1 MKLKVKKFPSPFGVR
16 VLKCPTRCSVIAR
29 RRGVSV
35 PFRGSC
41 SEMMRSLSAL
51 ADTRRVSVPFRGSCS
66 EIARRG
72 RVLGESPSA
81 FPSPFGV
88 RVLKISDE
96 ARAAL
101 AGLHVS
107 VPFRGSCSEMPGKIT
122 NPRVSIFQFP
132 SPFGVR
138 VLKSSACKP

>member
-41 SEMMRSLSAL
+41 SEMV
-51 ADTRRVSVPFRGSCS
+51 DTELQYSQRGQ
-66 EIARRG
+66 
-72 RVLGESPSA
+72 P

-88 RVLKISDE
+88 RVLKLTHDLRSATIS
-96 ARAAL
+96 
-101 AGLHVS
+101 
-107 VPFRGSCSEMPGKIT
+107 FRFRPLSGF
-122 NPRVSIFQFP
+122 VF
-132 SPFGVR
+132 
-138 VLKSSACKP
+138 

>member
-107 VPFRGSCSEMPGKIT
+107 VPFRGSCSEIKKAAKI
-122 NPRVSIFQFP
+122 NIRHQKGFRPLSGFVF
-132 SPFGVR
+132 
-138 VLKSSACKP
+138 